1 LKEFTTIGCNNLA
14 KKCKDLFDAIVDDL
28 IKALE
33 QQTWCKFHLMGKLKG
48 MGLNQ
53 INLCLKVAQRF
64 SDPKK
69 IAHVIASFVYGSLM
83 HSKIV
88 GLEGKKKLG
97 SCKKKLDIMIGSLI
111 NSHHLEK
118 INFLVPQQ
126 SNPTMV

>member
-1 LKEFTTIGCNNLA
+1 M
-14 KKCKDLFDAIVDDL
+14 
-28 IKALE
+28 E

-88 GLEGKKKLG
+88 GLEGKKNWVLARKNLT
-97 SCKKKLDIMIGSLI
+97 L
-111 NSHHLEK
+111 
-118 INFLVPQQ
+118 
-126 SNPTMV
+126 